1 MVATHEHELLAPK
14 DIDRYRGQWVAIKG
28 DEIVAAADTP
38 AEVLRDVDER
48 GVTGWVL
55 DRIPDSADAIFV
67 L

>member
-1 MVATHEHELLAPK
+1 MVATRERELLAPK
-14 DIDRYRGQWVAIKG
+14 AIDKHRGQWVAIRG

-38 AEVLRDVDER
+38 DEFLRDVDER

>member
-1 MVATHEHELLAPK
+1 MVATHERELLAPK
-14 DIDRYRGQWVAIKG
+14 DIDKYRGQWVAIKG

-38 AEVLRDVDER
+38 AEVLRDVEER

-55 DRIPDSADAIFV
+55 DRIPDNADAIFV

>member
-1 MVATHEHELLAPK
+1 MVAAHERELLAPK
-14 DIDRYRGQWVAIKG
+14 DIDKYRGQWVAIKG

-38 AEVLRDVDER
+38 AEVLRDVEER

>member
-1 MVATHEHELLAPK
+1 MVATRERELLAPK
-14 DIDRYRGQWVAIKG
+14 DIDKYRGQWVAIKG

-38 AEVLRDVDER
+38 TEVLRDVEER